1 MSPELIISIILVYF
15 SILIVI
21 AYYTSKGATSET
33 FFIANRNAPWYL
45 VAFGMIGTSIS
56 GVTFISVPGAVG
68 ADSFSYFQMVLGY
81 LPGYAFIALVLMP
94 LYYRLNLISIYTYLE
109 GRFGVNA
116 YRTGAFFFLLSRT
129 VGAAF
134 RLFLAALV
142 LHIGIFEPLGV
153 PFWLNVVIT
162 ISLIWVYT
170 FKGGIKTIIWTDT
183 LQTFFLISA
192 LLISVILIASQ
203 LDLGVGE
210 MVTMVSDSDYSQIF
224 FWDFNDKK
232 NFFKQFL
239 AGMFIAITMTGMD
252 QDLMQKNLS
261 CKNLKEAQKNMFSF
275 CVVLVFVNFLF
286 LTLGALLYTYAATKG
301 IPLPTRSDDLYPL
314 LALKLNSFGTLAA
327 VFFLLGITASTYASA
342 DSALA
347 SLTTS
352 FCIDFL
358 DFKNRPEEQR
368 LRLKFWVH
376 IGFSFLLFL
385 VILIFRAL
393 NNESIITAVF
403 KAAGYTYGPLLG
415 LFTFGLFTKV
425 SIKDKFV
432 PLVCVASPIIC
443 YVLSTNSVAWFDGY
457 KFGNEM
463 LVINGSITFLGLL
476 LLKKKT
482 SLAS

>member
-1 MSPELIISIILVYF
+1 MSPIIIISIVLVYF
-15 SILIVI
+15 SLLITI
-21 AYYTSKGATSET
+21 AYYTSKGANSET

-109 GRFGVNA
+109 GRFGINA

-129 VGAAF
+129 VGASF

-142 LHIGIFEPLGV
+142 LHLAIFEPLGV

-162 ISLIWVYT
+162 IGLIWVYT

-183 LQTFFLISA
+183 LQTFFLIAA
-192 LLISVILIASQ
+192 LIISVILIASQ
-203 LDLGVGE
+203 LDLGVGK
-210 MVTMVSDSDYSQIF
+210 MISTVYNSDYSNIF

-261 CKNLKEAQKNMFSF
+261 CKNLKEAQKNMLSF
-275 CVVLVFVNFLF
+275 CIVLVFVNILF
-286 LTLGALLYTYAATKG
+286 LTLGALLYMFATTKG
-301 IPLPTRSDDLYPL
+301 IAIPERSDDLYPL
-314 LALKLNSFGTLAA
+314 LALKMNSFGTLAA

-358 DFKNRPEEQR
+358 NFKNRPEEERQ
-368 LRLKFWVH
+368 RLKFWVH
-376 IGFSFLLFL
+376 IGFSVLLFL
-385 VILIFRAL
+385 VILIFKAL
-393 NNESIITAVF
+393 NDDSVINAVF

-432 PLVCVASPIIC
+432 PLVCIASPIIC
-443 YVLSTNSVAWFDGY
+443 YILSSNSVAWFDGY

-463 LVINGSITFLGLL
+463 LLINGSITFLGLL
-476 LLKKKT
+476 ALRKK
-482 SLAS
+482 

>member
-1 MSPELIISIILVYF
+1 MSPELIISIILIYF

-45 VAFGMIGTSIS
+45 VAFGMIGTSLS

-109 GRFGVNA
+109 TRFGINA

-192 LLISVILIASQ
+192 LIISVLLIASQ
-203 LDLGVGE
+203 LGLGVSE
-210 MVTMVSDSDYSQIF
+210 IITMASDSDYSQIF

-261 CKNLKEAQKNMFSF
+261 CKNLKDAQKNMLSF
-275 CVVLVFVNFLF
+275 CVVLVFVNLLF
-286 LTLGALLYTYAATKG
+286 LTLGALLYTYATTKG

-358 DFKNRPEEQR
+358 DFKNRPEKQR
-368 LRLKFWVH
+368 LKIKFWVH

-393 NNESIITAVF
+393 NDESIITAVF

-425 SIKDKFV
+425 SINDKFV

-443 YVLSTNSVAWFDGY
+443 YILSMNSVAWFDGY

-463 LVINGSITFLGLL
+463 LLINGSITFLGLL

-482 SLAS
+482 LS

>member
-1 MSPELIISIILVYF
+1 MSPELIVSIIAVYF
-15 SILIVI
+15 LVLIII
-21 AYYTSKGATSET
+21 AYYTSKGADTET

-45 VAFGMIGTSIS
+45 VAFGMIGASIS

-68 ADSFSYFQMVLGY
+68 ADKFSYFQMVLGY

-94 LYYRLNLISIYTYLE
+94 LYYHLNLISIYTYLE
-109 GRFGVNA
+109 ERFGLNA

-142 LHIGIFEPLGV
+142 LHLGIFAPLGV
-153 PFWLNVVIT
+153 PFWLNVIIT
-162 ISLIWVYT
+162 IGLIWVYT

-192 LLISVILIASQ
+192 LIISVVLIASQ
-203 LDLGVGE
+203 LNLGIGE
-210 MVTMVSDSDYSQIF
+210 LITTVQNSDYSQIF
-224 FWDFNDKK
+224 FWEINDKK

-239 AGMFIAITMTGMD
+239 AGMFIAITMTGLD

-261 CKNLKEAQKNMFSF
+261 CKNLREAQKNMFSF
-275 CVVLVFVNFLF
+275 CIVLVFVNLLF
-286 LTLGALLYTYAATKG
+286 LTLGALLYMYAQEKG
-301 IPLPTRSDDLYPL
+301 IALPERSDELYPL

-358 DFKNRPEEQR
+358 DFKNRKEEQR
-368 LRLKFWVH
+368 QKIKFWVH
-376 IGFSFLLFL
+376 LGFSFLLFL
-385 VILIFRAL
+385 VILIFKAL
-393 NNESIITAVF
+393 NDESVINAVF

-415 LFTFGLFTKV
+415 LFTFGLFTRWKV
-425 SIKDKFV
+425 RDKFV
-432 PLVCVASPIIC
+432 PYICLASPILC
-443 YVLSTNSVAWFDGY
+443 YLLNLYSADLFGGY

-463 LVINGSITFLGLL
+463 LLINGGLTFLGLL
-476 LLKKKT
+476 ALKK
-482 SLAS
+482 

>member
-109 GRFGVNA
+109 GRFGINA

-129 VGAAF
+129 VGASF

-142 LHIGIFEPLGV
+142 LHLGIFEPLGV

-192 LLISVILIASQ
+192 LIISVLLIASQ
-203 LDLGVGE
+203 LDLGVGQ
-210 MVTMVSDSDYSQIF
+210 MITMVSESDYSQIF
-224 FWDFNDKK
+224 FWDFDDKK

-261 CKNLKEAQKNMFSF
+261 CKNLKEAQKNMLSF
-275 CVVLVFVNFLF
+275 CVVLVFVNLLF
-286 LTLGALLYTYAATKG
+286 LTLGALLYTYASTKG

-314 LALKLNSFGTLAA
+314 LALKLNSFGTMAA

-352 FCIDFL
+352 FCIDFM
-358 DFKNRPEEQR
+358 DFKNKQEEERQKI
-368 LRLKFWVH
+368 KFWVH
-376 IGFSFLLFL
+376 IGFSVLLFL
-385 VILIFRAL
+385 VILVFKAL
-393 NNESIITAVF
+393 NDESVINAVF

-415 LFTFGLFTKV
+415 LFTFGLFTKI

-432 PLVCVASPIIC
+432 PFVCVASPIIC
-443 YVLSTNSVAWFDGY
+443 YVLSSNSVAWFDGY

-463 LVINGSITFLGLL
+463 LLINGSITFLGLWA
-476 LLKKKT
+476 LKK
-482 SLAS
+482 

>member
-1 MSPELIISIILVYF
+1 MSPELIVSIIAVYF
-15 SILIVI
+15 LVLIII
-21 AYYTSKGATSET
+21 AYYTSKGADTET

-45 VAFGMIGTSIS
+45 VAFGMIGASIS

-68 ADSFSYFQMVLGY
+68 ADKFSYFQMVLGY

-94 LYYRLNLISIYTYLE
+94 LYYRLNLISIYTYLDE
-109 GRFGVNA
+109 RFGLNA

-142 LHIGIFEPLGV
+142 LHLGIFAPLGI
-153 PFWLNVVIT
+153 PFWLNVIIT
-162 ISLIWVYT
+162 IGLIWVYT

-183 LQTFFLISA
+183 LQTFFLVSA
-192 LLISVILIASQ
+192 LIISVILIASQ
-203 LDLGVGE
+203 LNLGIDELITTVQN
-210 MVTMVSDSDYSQIF
+210 SDYSQIF
-224 FWDFNDKK
+224 FWELNDKK
-232 NFFKQFL
+232 NFFKQFF
-239 AGMFIAITMTGMD
+239 AGMFIAITMTGLD

-275 CVVLVFVNFLF
+275 CVVLVFVNLLF
-286 LTLGALLYTYAATKG
+286 LTLGALLYMYAQEKG
-301 IPLPTRSDDLYPL
+301 IALPERSDELYPL
-314 LALKLNSFGTLAA
+314 LALKLGSFGTLAA

-358 DFKNRPEEQR
+358 DFKNRKEEQR
-368 LRLKFWVH
+368 QKIKFWVH
-376 IGFSFLLFL
+376 LGFSFLLFL
-385 VILIFRAL
+385 VILVFKAL
-393 NNESIITAVF
+393 NDESVINAVF

-415 LFTFGLFTKV
+415 LFAFGLFTQWKV
-425 SIKDKFV
+425 KDKFV
-432 PLVCVASPIIC
+432 PYVCVASPIIC
-443 YVLSTNSVAWFDGY
+443 YMLSLYSDVLFGGY

-463 LVINGSITFLGLL
+463 LLINGALTFVGLL
-476 LLKKKT
+476 VLRK
-482 SLAS
+482 

>member
-1 MSPELIISIILVYF
+1 MSPIIIISIVLVYF
-15 SILIVI
+15 SLLITI
-21 AYYTSKGATSET
+21 AYYTSKGANSET

-109 GRFGVNA
+109 GRFGINA

-129 VGAAF
+129 VGASF

-142 LHIGIFEPLGV
+142 LHLAIFEPLGV

-162 ISLIWVYT
+162 IGLIWVYT

-183 LQTFFLISA
+183 LQTFFLIAA
-192 LLISVILIASQ
+192 LIISVILIASQ
-203 LDLGVGE
+203 LDLGVGK
-210 MVTMVSDSDYSQIF
+210 MISTVYNSDYSNIF

-261 CKNLKEAQKNMFSF
+261 CKNLKEAQKNMLSF
-275 CVVLVFVNFLF
+275 CIVLVFVNILF
-286 LTLGALLYTYAATKG
+286 LTLGALLYMFATTKG
-301 IPLPTRSDDLYPL
+301 IAIPERSDDLYPL
-314 LALKLNSFGTLAA
+314 LALKMNSFGTLAA

-358 DFKNRPEEQR
+358 NFKNRPEEERQ
-368 LRLKFWVH
+368 RLKFWVH
-376 IGFSFLLFL
+376 IGFSGLLFL
-385 VILIFRAL
+385 VILIFKAL
-393 NNESIITAVF
+393 NDDSVINAVF

-432 PLVCVASPIIC
+432 PLVCIASPIIC
-443 YVLSTNSVAWFDGY
+443 YILSSNSVAWFDGY

-463 LVINGSITFLGLL
+463 LLINGSITFLGLL
-476 LLKKKT
+476 ALRKK
-482 SLAS
+482 

>member
-1 MSPELIISIILVYF
+1 MSPELIVSIIAVYF
-15 SILIVI
+15 LVLIII
-21 AYYTSKGATSET
+21 AYYTSRGADTET

-45 VAFGMIGTSIS
+45 VAFGMIGASIS

-68 ADSFSYFQMVLGY
+68 ADKFSYFQMVLGY

-94 LYYRLNLISIYTYLE
+94 LYYRLNLISIYTYLDE
-109 GRFGVNA
+109 RFGLNA

-142 LHIGIFEPLGV
+142 LHLGIFAPLGI
-153 PFWLNVVIT
+153 PFWLNVIIT
-162 ISLIWVYT
+162 IGLIWVYT

-183 LQTFFLISA
+183 LQTFFLVSA
-192 LLISVILIASQ
+192 LIISVVLIASQ
-203 LDLGVGE
+203 LNLGIGE
-210 MVTMVSDSDYSQIF
+210 LITTVQNSDYSQIF
-224 FWDFNDKK
+224 FWEMNDKK

-239 AGMFIAITMTGMD
+239 AGMFIAITMTGLD

-275 CVVLVFVNFLF
+275 CVVLVFVNLLF
-286 LTLGALLYTYAATKG
+286 LTLGALLYMYAQEKG
-301 IPLPTRSDDLYPL
+301 IALPERSDELYPL

-358 DFKNRPEEQR
+358 DFKNRKEEQR
-368 LRLKFWVH
+368 QKIKFWVH
-376 IGFSFLLFL
+376 LGFSFLLFL
-385 VILIFRAL
+385 VILIFKAL
-393 NNESIITAVF
+393 NDESVINAVF

-415 LFTFGLFTKV
+415 LFAFGLFTRWKV
-425 SIKDKFV
+425 RDKFV
-432 PLVCVASPIIC
+432 PYICLASPILC
-443 YVLSTNSVAWFDGY
+443 YLLNLYSADLFGGY

-463 LVINGSITFLGLL
+463 LLINGGLTFLGLL
-476 LLKKKT
+476 ALKK
-482 SLAS
+482 

>member
-1 MSPELIISIILVYF
+1 MSPIIITSIILVYF
-15 SILIVI
+15 SLLIVI
-21 AYYTSKGATSET
+21 AYYTSKGANSET

-109 GRFGVNA
+109 GRFGLNA

-129 VGAAF
+129 VGASF

-142 LHIGIFEPLGV
+142 LHLAIFQPLGF
-153 PFWLNVVIT
+153 PFWLNVIIT
-162 ISLIWVYT
+162 IGLIWVYT

-183 LQTFFLISA
+183 LQTFFLIAA
-192 LLISVILIASQ
+192 LIISVILIASQ
-203 LDLGVGE
+203 LDLGMGE
-210 MVTMVSDSDYSQIF
+210 MISTVYNSDYSNIF

-261 CKNLKEAQKNMFSF
+261 CKNLKEAQKNMLSF
-275 CVVLVFVNFLF
+275 CIVLVFVNILF
-286 LTLGALLYTYAATKG
+286 LTLGALLYMFATSKG
-301 IPLPTRSDDLYPL
+301 IPIPERSDDLYPL
-314 LALKLNSFGTLAA
+314 LALKMSSFGTLAA

-358 DFKNRPEEQR
+358 NFKNRPEEERQ
-368 LRLKFWVH
+368 RLKFWVH
-376 IGFSFLLFL
+376 IGFSVLLFL
-385 VILIFRAL
+385 VILIFKAL
-393 NNESIITAVF
+393 NDDSVINAVF

-425 SIKDKFV
+425 SVKDKFV

-443 YVLSTNSVAWFDGY
+443 YILSSNSATWFGGY

-463 LVINGSITFLGLL
+463 LLINGGITFLGLL
-476 LLKKKT
+476 VLKK
-482 SLAS
+482 

>member
-1 MSPELIISIILVYF
+1 MSPELIISIIAVYF
-15 SILIVI
+15 SMLIII
-21 AYYTSKGATSET
+21 AYYTSKGATTET

-45 VAFGMIGTSIS
+45 VAFGMIGASIS

-68 ADSFSYFQMVLGY
+68 ADKFSYFQMVLGY

-109 GRFGVNA
+109 ERFGKKA

-129 VGAAF
+129 VGASF

-142 LHIGIFEPLGV
+142 LHLGIFEPLGV
-153 PFWLNVVIT
+153 PFWLNVIIT
-162 ISLIWVYT
+162 IALIWVYT

-183 LQTFFLISA
+183 LQTFFLVSA
-192 LLISVILIASQ
+192 LIISVILIASQ
-203 LDLGVGE
+203 LNLSVGALISTVNE
-210 MVTMVSDSDYSQIF
+210 SEYSQVF
-224 FWDFNDKK
+224 FGDFDDKR
-232 NFFKQFL
+232 NFFKQFF
-239 AGMFIAITMTGMD
+239 AGMFIAITMTGLD

-261 CKNLKEAQKNMFSF
+261 CKNLGEAQKNMFSF
-275 CVVLVFVNFLF
+275 CVVLVFVNWLF
-286 LTLGALLYTYAATKG
+286 LTLGALLYIYAKEKG
-301 IPLPTRSDDLYPL
+301 IALPERSDELYPL
-314 LALKLNSFGTLAA
+314 LALKMNSFGTFAA

-358 DFKNRPEEQR
+358 DFKNRPEEERQK
-368 LRLKFWVH
+368 LKFWVH

-393 NNESIITAVF
+393 NDESVINAVF

-415 LFTFGLFTKV
+415 LFAFGLFTKI
-425 SIKDKFV
+425 SIKDRFV
-432 PLVCVASPIIC
+432 PLVCVLSPIIC
-443 YVLSTNSVAWFDGY
+443 YVLNLYSAQLFDGY

-463 LVINGSITFLGLL
+463 LLINGGITFLGLL
-476 LLKKKT
+476 LLKK
-482 SLAS
+482 